1 LKIEDENKEV
11 IEVLN
16 EAIKI
21 KEMKD
26 IAVIS
31 IMTDFTTAIEKV
43 MDDAYRD
50 LSQKDFKK
58 ILIEFHKEKHITSGG
73 IAVLIGLLS
82 KSQQKGQQI
91 CLTGLSE
98 HFTKT
103 FNMVGINHYTTIY
116 PSPELALQEMSQSPK
131 ECIIKSSC

>member
-1 LKIEDENKEV
+1 M
-11 IEVLN
+11 LN

-21 KEMKD
+21 KEVKD
-26 IAVIS
+26 VAVIS

-50 LSQKDFKK
+50 LSQTGYKK
-58 ILIEFHKEKHITSGG
+58 ILIEFHQEKHITSGG

-82 KSQQKGQQI
+82 KSRQMGQKI

-116 PSPELALQEMSQSPK
+116 PSPEFALQEMLESPSK
-131 ECIIKSSC
+131 EYAIK

>member
-1 LKIEDENKEV
+1 M
-11 IEVLN
+11 LN

-21 KEMKD
+21 KEMKN

-50 LSQKDFKK
+50 LSDKDFKK
-58 ILIEFHKEKHITSGG
+58 ILIEFDKDKHITSGG
-73 IAVLIGLLS
+73 IAVIIGLLS
-82 KSQQKGQQI
+82 KSQQMGQQI

-98 HFTKT
+98 HFAKT

-116 PSPELALQEMSQSPK
+116 PSQEMAIQEMSK
-131 ECIIKSSC
+131 DC